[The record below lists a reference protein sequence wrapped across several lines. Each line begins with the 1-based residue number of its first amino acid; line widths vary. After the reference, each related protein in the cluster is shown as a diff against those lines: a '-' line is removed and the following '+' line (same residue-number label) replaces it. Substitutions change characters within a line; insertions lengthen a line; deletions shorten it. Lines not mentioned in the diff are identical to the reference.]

1 MWFSAGLRGD
11 GEKGC
16 GLVLG
21 LRGDGEKGCGLV
33 LG

>member
-21 LRGDGEKGCGLV
+21 SEGMGRRSMV
-33 LG
+33 